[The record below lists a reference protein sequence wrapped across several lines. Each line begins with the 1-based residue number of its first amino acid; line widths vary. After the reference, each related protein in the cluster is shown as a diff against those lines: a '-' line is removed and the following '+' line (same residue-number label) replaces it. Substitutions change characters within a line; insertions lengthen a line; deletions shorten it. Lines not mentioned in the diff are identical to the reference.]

1 MGLNF
6 AMELSTLESMSIE
19 GQIGIHL
26 SSNFYPPVPSSMIQP
41 CIEAINAYNN
51 EDYTREI
58 AMPRGVLYR
67 GEDYAPV
74 HAIIE
79 NHRLDPWLVIED

>member
-6 AMELSTLESMSIE
+6 ATELSKMLVSLED
-19 GQIGIHL
+19 QIGIHL
-26 SSNFYPPVPSSMIQP
+26 SSNFYPPVPSSMIKP

-51 EDYTREI
+51 EDYNREI
-58 AMPRGVLYR
+58 EMPRGVHYR
-67 GEDYAPV
+67 GGDYAPV

-79 NHRLDPWLVIED
+79 NHRLDPWLVIEDY